1 MKRIIIVLVLLIV
14 SVFAVKA
21 QVQDLDPKKTDETT
35 LSIFEA
41 PKDLMQLSL
50 EIKNLDGSGFCG
62 NVYLRDDQGRF
73 KCYCC
78 ENGIANIIFLKSD
91 YDTCSTSLTIRPNKS
106 DVVNVSLDCLLNSNS
121 VIKLPTISIE
131 AVEYKKVAYLK
142 SELEILQYLSVRCEE
157 GKLFPSQIEYSYF
170 PKKVQRDDSLSIAE
184 NCSVYLKRLDEP
196 VLCHN
201 YHKEVYRFTWMS
213 SWFFYEYDPYAVRIE
228 AQEDGSAIL
237 FCNYHTYNKGC
248 GCDVFPISSQTFEQF
263 KKMINDIGRKAPT
276 FTGNERLNDVYFC
289 LETKVNGRYH
299 VIFRGEGED
308 VKLDDLQQFL
318 WNLIGLGNNKRV
330 HNQRWQRIE

>member
-62 NVYLRDDQGRF
+62 NVYLRDDKGRF
-73 KCYCC
+73 KCYSC
-78 ENGIANIIFLKSD
+78 EDGIANIVFLKSY
-91 YDTCSTSLTIRPNKS
+91 YDSCSTSITIRPNKS

-121 VIKLPTISIE
+121 AIKLPMMSIE
-131 AVEYKKVAYLK
+131 VNEYKEVMWLK
-142 SELEILQYLSVRCEE
+142 NEIEALQYVPALCAES
-157 GKLFPSQIEYSYF
+157 KLFLSHIDYSFF
-170 PKKVQRDDSLSIAE
+170 PKVVQRQDTLSIAE
-184 NCSVYLKRLDEP
+184 HCSDFLKRLDEP

-237 FCNYHTYNKGC
+237 FCNYHTYNKG
-248 GCDVFPISSQTFEQF
+248 GGSDVLSISSQTFEQF

-276 FTGNERLNDVYFC
+276 FTGNEKLNDVYYC

-308 VKLDDLQQFL
+308 AKLDDLQQFL